1 MEEIKSPLQPPTYG
15 NLITVLSIDGGGIRG
30 IIPGT
35 ILEFLESEL
44 QKLDGKDAR
53 LADYFDVIAGTSTGG
68 LVTAM
73 LTAPNEKNRPLF
85 AAKDATNH
93 PSLDALL
100 SDICIGTS
108 AAPTYLPAHY
118 FETQDPTGKV
128 RKFNLIDGGV
138 AANNPTLIAI
148 GEVTKQI
155 IRGSPDFF
163 PIKPMDYGRFLVISL
178 GTGSSKPEE
187 KYEADEAAKWGVLGW
202 LTSDGSTPLVNVF
215 TQASADMVDFH
226 LSVVFKALKSEERY
240 LRIQDDTLTGAVSSV
255 DIATKEN
262 LQDLVKV
269 GEGLLRKP
277 VSRVNMETGKVEPAG
292 HETNEEALIRFAKML
307 SMEKRIRD
315 ARSPS
320 VEVNNTKL
328 YTAIALIEFFF
339 FLTNMKGP
347 KITLPHRNSSTYM
360 EEPKTPLQPPTYG
373 NLITVLSI
381 DGGGIRGII
390 PGTILSFLESE
401 LQTSI
406 KFKETSKE
414 RYTKFWLA
422 TSTKWFDG
430 KDARLCD
437 YFDVIAGTSTGGLV
451 TAMLTVPNPSEKTR
465 PLFEAKNISAFYL
478 ENSPEI
484 FPQHSYTFPQ
494 VTKVATALSGPKYDG
509 KYLHKLLKEKLGSTR
524 LHQTLTNIAIPT
536 LDIKTLQPT
545 IFSTYEVKT
554 DSCLDALLSDICI
567 STSAAPTY
575 LPAHYFEIEDPTGKT
590 LIAIGEVT
598 KQIMRGNP
606 KFFPIK
612 PTDYGRYLV
621 ISLGTG
627 SAKSEE
633 KYNAVEAAKWG
644 VLGWLTPLVDVFTQA
659 SAEMVDIHLKVVFQA
674 LHSEKNYLRI
684 QHVIL
689 EAETRDADKSLTYVA
704 QEGSRN
710 ANGKRGRQSKKG
722 KRGEA
727 STSAPKEG
735 KMKKRKRGKCGGKKD
750 LSKVKCFNCQQ
761 KGHFARDCTEPKK
774 VLSESFSQLY
784 VSSNVLVAH
793 SQPVWFVDTGATKH
807 VARDREG
814 FVDYHQIPVG
824 SKHIFMGNN
833 SSEEVLG
840 VGSYQLKLRTGRTL
854 ILEDVRYAPIV
865 RINLLSVTA
874 LLDGESDFPS
884 IGDAS
889 KNLDLYELE
898 EVEAALPFPS
908 EGGELVPHPVVA
920 EAVNDK
926 SSIVATKQWLSST
939 FEMKDMGEANYVL
952 GVKIVR
958 DRPKRL
964 LGLSQET
971 YIKKVIERFRMHNSK
986 PIYTLMDK
994 ACTLTTDQCPKNDEE
1009 KNRMS
1014 KVPYAAAVGSLMYAM
1029 LCTRLDISYAVGMAL
1044 GVTAH
1049 IDEVVAVHC
1058 DNTAALDF
1066 VKDPKYHGNA
1076 KHIGLRYHFIRTLVA
1091 QGEVTMKHIPTGI
1104 IVADLLTKPI
1114 ARDVFLSHIRSM
1126 GLRRF

>member
-1 MEEIKSPLQPPTYG
+1 MEGLKSPLQPPTYG

-85 AAKDATNH
+85 SAKDIKAFYLENCPKIFPQGWSPFPHVTKVVKALEGPKYDGKYLHNLVKEKLGHTRLHETLTNVAIPTFDIKTLQPTVFSTYEAENH

-118 FETQDPTGKV
+118 FETQDSTGKV

-163 PIKPMDYGRFLVISL
+163 PIEPMDYGRFLVISL

-269 GEGLLRKP
+269 GEGLLKKP

-292 HETNEEALIRFAKML
+292 HETNEEALKSCKAIN
-307 SMEKRIRD
+307 KR
-315 ARSPS
+315 
-320 VEVNNTKL
+320 
-328 YTAIALIEFFF
+328 
-339 FLTNMKGP
+339 
-347 KITLPHRNSSTYM
+347 
-360 EEPKTPLQPPTYG
+360 KTPLQPPTYG

-401 LQTSI
+401 LQ
-406 KFKETSKE
+406 K
-414 RYTKFWLA
+414 L
-422 TSTKWFDG
+422 DG

-451 TAMLTVPNPSEKTR
+451 TAMLTAPNPSEKTR
-465 PLFEAKNISAFYL
+465 PLFEAKDISAFYL
-478 ENSPEI
+478 ENGPEI

-536 LDIKTLQPT
+536 FDIKTLQPT

-575 LPAHYFEIEDPTGKT
+575 LPAHYFETEDPTGKYVNFTHILIPQT
-590 LIAIGEVT
+590 LIAMGEVT
-598 KQIMRGNP
+598 KQIMRGNLD
-606 KFFPIK
+606 FFPIK
-612 PTDYGRYLV
+612 PMDYGRYLV

-633 KYNAVEAAKWG
+633 RYNAVEAAKWG

-659 SAEMVDIHLKVVFQA
+659 SADMVDFHLKVVFQA

-684 QHVIL
+684 QEDALDGALSSVDIATNQNL
-689 EAETRDADKSLTYVA
+689 EDLVKVGEDLLKKPVSNVNMETGLLEPSNQETNEEALRRYRSPYPLLTLYRLKRDVLSLFAKLLYEEKHLRDARSP
-704 QEGSRN
+704 Q
-710 ANGKRGRQSKKG
+710 
-722 KRGEA
+722 
-727 STSAPKEG
+727 
-735 KMKKRKRGKCGGKKD
+735 
-750 LSKVKCFNCQQ
+750 
-761 KGHFARDCTEPKK
+761 GH
-774 VLSESFSQLY
+774 L
-784 VSSNVLVAH
+784 
-793 SQPVWFVDTGATKH
+793 
-807 VARDREG
+807 
-814 FVDYHQIPVG
+814 
-824 SKHIFMGNN
+824 
-833 SSEEVLG
+833 
-840 VGSYQLKLRTGRTL
+840 
-854 ILEDVRYAPIV
+854 
-865 RINLLSVTA
+865 
-874 LLDGESDFPS
+874 
-884 IGDAS
+884 
-889 KNLDLYELE
+889 
-898 EVEAALPFPS
+898 
-908 EGGELVPHPVVA
+908 
-920 EAVNDK
+920 
-926 SSIVATKQWLSST
+926 
-939 FEMKDMGEANYVL
+939 
-952 GVKIVR
+952 
-958 DRPKRL
+958 
-964 LGLSQET
+964 
-971 YIKKVIERFRMHNSK
+971 
-986 PIYTLMDK
+986 
-994 ACTLTTDQCPKNDEE
+994 
-1009 KNRMS
+1009 
-1014 KVPYAAAVGSLMYAM
+1014 
-1029 LCTRLDISYAVGMAL
+1029 
-1044 GVTAH
+1044 
-1049 IDEVVAVHC
+1049 
-1058 DNTAALDF
+1058 
-1066 VKDPKYHGNA
+1066 
-1076 KHIGLRYHFIRTLVA
+1076 
-1091 QGEVTMKHIPTGI
+1091 HIPKHLH
-1104 IVADLLTKPI
+1104 D
-1114 ARDVFLSHIRSM
+1114 F
-1126 GLRRF
+1126 